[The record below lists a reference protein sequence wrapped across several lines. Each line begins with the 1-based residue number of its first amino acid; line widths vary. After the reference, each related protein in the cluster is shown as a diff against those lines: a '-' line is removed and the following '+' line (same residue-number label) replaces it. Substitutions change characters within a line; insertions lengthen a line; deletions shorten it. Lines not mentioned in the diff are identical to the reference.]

1 MRRKILRASAGTTRR
16 RLLETVPPGG
26 PDALKARIAREL
38 PLWREVV
45 DAAGIKP
52 Q

>member
-1 MRRKILRASAGTTRR
+1 
-16 RLLETVPPGG
+16 VPPGG

-38 PLWREVV
+38 PLWRDVV

-52 Q
+52 